1 MFHRNN
7 PKYTSNS
14 ISTLFKKWTSNGT
27 GKGVYLWCHTL
38 WKQSQTVFDVVYTWI
53 EKNKIKEV
61 SLYYKISPQPSLYK
75 RRRNTLHWLPWGRK
89 VMQVASRHHCYKNR
103 HKRIG
108 VFWATL
114 QVACWK
120 VEKTDFLF
128 FFVCMWTF
136 AYTQKLLQNKTVT
149 EVKAEHILYS
159 NFLDGCFYFA
169 LPVPIAEYGTGVYFS
184 TPWNK

>member
-14 ISTLFKKWTSNGT
+14 ISTLFKKWTSNST

-114 QVACWK
+114 QVACSK

-128 FFVCMWTF
+128 FFVCVCELLPTHRSYCRIRLWL
-136 AYTQKLLQNKTVT
+136 KLKLNTSSTVT
-149 EVKAEHILYS
+149 
-159 NFLDGCFYFA
+159 F
-169 LPVPIAEYGTGVYFS
+169 
-184 TPWNK
+184 

>member
-114 QVACWK
+114 QVACSK

-128 FFVCMWTF
+128 FFYLSVCELLPTHRSYCRIRLWL
-136 AYTQKLLQNKTVT
+136 KLKLNTSSTVT
-149 EVKAEHILYS
+149 
-159 NFLDGCFYFA
+159 F
-169 LPVPIAEYGTGVYFS
+169 
-184 TPWNK
+184 